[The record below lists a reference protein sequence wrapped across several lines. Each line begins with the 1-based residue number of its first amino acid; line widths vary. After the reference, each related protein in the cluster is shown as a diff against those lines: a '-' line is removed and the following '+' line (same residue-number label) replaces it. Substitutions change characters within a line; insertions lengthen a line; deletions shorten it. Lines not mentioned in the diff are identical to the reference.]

1 MRLRNLLKKQKQC
14 RSLEKEQVAS
24 ASTLCFPIPS
34 SGWRKLDGQY
44 STNYNYSMNEK
55 DYKNLKIALA
65 SSAMEGL
72 NITRQTEADCIRLI
86 NGEVTVGEMIGEI
99 IARHAV

>member
-1 MRLRNLLKKQKQC
+1 
-14 RSLEKEQVAS
+14 
-24 ASTLCFPIPS
+24 
-34 SGWRKLDGQY
+34 
-44 STNYNYSMNEK
+44 MNEK

-86 NGEVTVGEMIGEI
+86 NGEITVDEMVGEI
-99 IARHAV
+99 IARYAG

>member
-1 MRLRNLLKKQKQC
+1 MPDGRFY
-14 RSLEKEQVAS
+14 
-24 ASTLCFPIPS
+24 CF
-34 SGWRKLDGQY
+34 GMLWWKLDGWY
-44 STNYNYSMNEK
+44 PGNYNYFMNEK

-86 NGEVTVGEMIGEI
+86 NGEVSVGEMVGEI
-99 IARHAV
+99 IARYAG

>member
-1 MRLRNLLKKQKQC
+1 MQSDESSVVITFSNVSYGRLN
-14 RSLEKEQVAS
+14 S
-24 ASTLCFPIPS
+24 
-34 SGWRKLDGQY
+34 
-44 STNYNYSMNEK
+44 YNYFMNEK

-86 NGEVTVGEMIGEI
+86 NGEVSVDEMVGEI
-99 IARHAV
+99 IARYAG